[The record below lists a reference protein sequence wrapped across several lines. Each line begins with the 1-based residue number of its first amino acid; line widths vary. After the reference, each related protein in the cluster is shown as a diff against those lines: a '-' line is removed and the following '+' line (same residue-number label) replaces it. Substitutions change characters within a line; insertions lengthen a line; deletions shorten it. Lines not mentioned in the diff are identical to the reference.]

1 VTAPVGRPDWD
12 TAALHRPSIV
22 DADPS
27 GRRGPLAAAAAA
39 ALADPPATGAAR
51 ALGESGV
58 VAVRGPAGL
67 SEVHETIDGWQLVP
81 SATPTA
87 DLADLAGA
95 AHLRAARFAEA
106 RRRQRGEP

>member
-1 VTAPVGRPDWD
+1 VTAPVGHPDWD
-12 TAALHRPSIV
+12 TAVLDRPAIV

-39 ALADPPATGAAR
+39 ALANPPSAGAAR
-51 ALGESGV
+51 TLGESGV
-58 VAVRGPAGL
+58 VAVRSPAGI

-95 AHLRAARFAEA
+95 AIVRAARLAEA
-106 RRRQRGEP
+106 RRPQRGEP

>member
-1 VTAPVGRPDWD
+1 MSAPVGRPDWD
-12 TAALHRPSIV
+12 TAALDRPAIV

-51 ALGESGV
+51 TLGESGV
-58 VAVRGPAGL
+58 VAVRGAAGI

-87 DLADLAGA
+87 DLRDLGCA
-95 AHLRAARFAEA
+95 AIVRAARLAEA
-106 RRRQRGEP
+106 RRPQRREP